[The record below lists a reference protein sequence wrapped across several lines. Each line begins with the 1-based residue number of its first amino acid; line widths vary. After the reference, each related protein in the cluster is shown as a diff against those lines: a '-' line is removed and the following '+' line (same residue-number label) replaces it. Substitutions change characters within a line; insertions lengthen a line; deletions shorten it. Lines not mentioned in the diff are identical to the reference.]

1 MNRPGRLTGRR
12 RVLLAVWVAAVVLVT
27 IGAPRADTA
36 VFRPG
41 TAPTPLGQEG
51 GSDSPALTLSG
62 ATAYVGIGTRLAVID
77 VSNPSAPR
85 LLGQSPVLP
94 ARVQDVVVSGS
105 LAYVVTGDSGLQI
118 LDLTNVQHIYQRAS
132 LDTLGFAKALHVAN
146 GMAYVADFGAGVTLV
161 DVFNPDAPTL
171 RGHYPTRG
179 GPHAVDVVGA
189 WVYVADDGSGLLIID
204 ASNPAN
210 PVLRGAI
217 QSAGVAFDV
226 QVVGTVA
233 YLAYYNHGLRTIDV
247 SNPAAPRR
255 LGHIDTPGLA
265 QTVHVVGSTAFVADG
280 DRLLALDVSN
290 PALPF
295 VAAAARTTAVDVAAT
310 DTRVLVTDRRQL
322 NVYETDAAGALLRR
336 ASYPFVGTAQAVA
349 ISGALGYVASRSDG
363 LSIFDLGDP
372 AHPQRLSV
380 LPTTGPLLDVAS
392 AGSRV
397 IAVGPRGLHVVDVS
411 QTSAPV
417 LRGSVALPGSA
428 RGVAVAGNLAVV
440 TAAWGGVHLVDI
452 SNPQAPVRRATYAH
466 ETAEGVAV
474 AGSLAFVA
482 AGKTLLI
489 LDVANPAAPTLRSTM
504 SLPGWG
510 VDAAV
515 QGSYVYIA
523 AAEAGL
529 LIVDVTNPAVPV
541 LRGTL
546 PTTNAVGVT
555 VSGPAASV
563 ADNHGGV
570 IVADVTNPAQPVRTT
585 AFDTPGLARG
595 VASLG
600 PLLVVA
606 DDYGGLAVWS
616 PDGGAPPMPTSTSTP
631 TPTMTP
637 VPSATPTPTATPA
650 PLRWYFPYVVR

>member
-1 MNRPGRLTGRR
+1 M
-12 RVLLAVWVAAVVLVT
+12 
-27 IGAPRADTA
+27 
-36 VFRPG
+36 
-41 TAPTPLGQEG
+41 
-51 GSDSPALTLSG
+51 
-62 ATAYVGIGTRLAVID
+62 
-77 VSNPSAPR
+77 
-85 LLGQSPVLP
+85 
-94 ARVQDVVVSGS
+94 
-105 LAYVVTGDSGLQI
+105 
-118 LDLTNVQHIYQRAS
+118 
-132 LDTLGFAKALHVAN
+132 
-146 GMAYVADFGAGVTLV
+146 
-161 DVFNPDAPTL
+161 
-171 RGHYPTRG
+171 
-179 GPHAVDVVGA
+179 
-189 WVYVADDGSGLLIID
+189 
-204 ASNPAN
+204 
-210 PVLRGAI
+210 
-217 QSAGVAFDV
+217 
-226 QVVGTVA
+226 
-233 YLAYYNHGLRTIDV
+233 
-247 SNPAAPRR
+247 
-255 LGHIDTPGLA
+255 
-265 QTVHVVGSTAFVADG
+265 
-280 DRLLALDVSN
+280 
-290 PALPF
+290 
-295 VAAAARTTAVDVAAT
+295 
-310 DTRVLVTDRRQL
+310 
-322 NVYETDAAGALLRR
+322 
-336 ASYPFVGTAQAVA
+336 
-349 ISGALGYVASRSDG
+349 
-363 LSIFDLGDP
+363 
-372 AHPQRLSV
+372 
-380 LPTTGPLLDVAS
+380 
-392 AGSRV
+392 
-397 IAVGPRGLHVVDVS
+397 
-411 QTSAPV
+411 
-417 LRGSVALPGSA
+417 
-428 RGVAVAGNLAVV
+428 AGNLAVV

-555 VSGPAASV
+555 VSGAASV

-570 IVADVTNPAQPVRTT
+570 IVADVTNPAAGAHDGVRH
-585 AFDTPGLARG
+585 PGLARG